1 MIVTIDATCF
11 RIQARNGKYTP
22 QVLLKKRDKPQEPA
36 YNQYA
41 LVGGWV
47 WESPIEGSDVFDND
61 IEQAFERIINTKLG
75 ADLRYAEQIPSVGSM
90 KRDSRGWSLTVL
102 HYALLTEDSAK
113 AIEDNDGYSWVNVED
128 VLDGSFKLPF
138 DHRYLVAKCWVS
150 FIRKAAYSSVG
161 LYALPEEFTVYGA
174 VKVFESLG
182 VALTKQTV
190 QNRWKK
196 DELIIPTGNQV
207 KEGSGPL
214 KGTFVLNEKELTY
227 FPISLNVEDTLGAS
241 TVIGD
246 HERAIRAQR

>member
-11 RIQARNGKYTP
+11 RIQALNGKHIP
-22 QVLLKKRDKPQEPA
+22 QVLLKKRDKPKEPA
-36 YNQYA
+36 FNEYA

-47 WESPIEGSDVFDND
+47 WESPIKGSAVFDND

-90 KRDSRGWSLTVL
+90 GRDSRGWSLTVL
-102 HYALLTEDSAK
+102 HYALLTEKSAQEIDGK
-113 AIEDNDGYSWVNVED
+113 DGYMWVSVED

-150 FIRKAAYSSVG
+150 FTRKAAYSSVG
-161 LYALPEEFTVYGA
+161 LYSLPEEFTVYGA

-196 DELIIPTGNQV
+196 DKLIISTGNKV

-227 FPISLNVEDTLGAS
+227 FPISLSVEDTLGANA
-241 TVIGD
+241 VIRE
-246 HERAIRAQR
+246 HEKAIRAQR